1 MDGVYLF
8 SKMHFTES
16 VYMAGSV
23 MPVLLCLG
31 CNNDHIFVDFI
42 WSMQRLFCTKKYQTE
57 CTMSFFGICGRR
69 DDRSS
74 NLVTSDTGN

>member
-16 VYMAGSV
+16 VYMAGGHAGS
-23 MPVLLCLG
+23 LCLG
-31 CNNDHIFVDFI
+31 WNNDHIFIDFI